1 MIDVLELGPPLCE
14 QLKREAQS
22 AFPRE
27 CCGLVE
33 GVCEG
38 ANAHAIALHPMP
50 NAATEPDRFE
60 IGPSAHIALLR
71 RLRGP
76 GRQIIGCYHSHPNGR
91 PEPSARD
98 LAGAAEVGFLW
109 LIAAIERPAAE
120 PRVACFVWTGTA
132 FAPVQLVNFPLPHE
146 RGGEG

>member
-1 MIDVLELGPPLCE
+1 MIDVLELAESLCE

-22 AFPRE
+22 TFPRE

-33 GVCEG
+33 GICEG
-38 ANAHAIALHPMP
+38 STARATALHPMP
-50 NAATEPDRFE
+50 NAATAPDRFD
-60 IGPSAHIALLR
+60 IDPSAHIALLR
-71 RLRGP
+71 HLRGT

-91 PEPSARD
+91 PEPSTRD
-98 LAGAAEVGFLW
+98 LAGASEAGFLW
-109 LIAAIERPAAE
+109 LIAAIESPAAD
-120 PRVACFVWTGTA
+120 PRLACFVWTGTG